1 MQETETMAKTI
12 WAERFSMQQV
22 LGTMRGL
29 EAKGPE
35 SFITSC
41 GESWRGGFIDGR
53 ICYVL
58 FAAGLMKRQE
68 QTGHYIPQSDT
79 AQKAYEFSVRHFWR
93 MTSMSG
99 RMVAREFSRA

>member
-1 MQETETMAKTI
+1 MAQTI
-12 WAERFSMQQV
+12 WTERFSMQQV

-29 EAKGPE
+29 EAKGSE

-58 FAAGLMKRQE
+58 FAAGLMERQE
-68 QTGHYIPQSDT
+68 QTGHYITKFDT
-79 AQKAYEFSVRHFWR
+79 AQKAHKFSVTYFWR
-93 MTSMSG
+93 MTPMSG
-99 RMVAREFSRA
+99 RMIAREFSKS